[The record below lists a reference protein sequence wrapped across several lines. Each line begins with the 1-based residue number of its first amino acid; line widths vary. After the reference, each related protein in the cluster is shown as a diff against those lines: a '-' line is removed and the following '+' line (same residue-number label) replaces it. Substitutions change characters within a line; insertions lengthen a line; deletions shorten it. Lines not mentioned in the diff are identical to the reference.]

1 MSAAAATGVIA
12 IPATPADQMRVRA
25 DLPDAVREALL
36 PHEHVV
42 WAQRG
47 QGFRWPLVY
56 VALPLLQVAFLA
68 FAAYLFILKSDMNVA
83 GLLFMSIFLIVVIA
97 ITLLVNARIVF
108 GPPSETYVLTNLRVI
123 HCNAFLAP
131 VVRSLTQTS
140 VTGHEEFLM
149 THIAA
154 WGRRDR
160 GWLMLRT
167 DSEGSGR
174 LTFTAHPPIT
184 SLVGVARPLELAAL
198 VKTTLKL
205 DFEIEDHT
213 RP

>member
-1 MSAAAATGVIA
+1 MSAATATGVIA
-12 IPATPADQMRVRA
+12 ISASPADQMRVRA

-36 PHEHVV
+36 PHEQVV

-47 QGFRWPLVY
+47 EGCRWPLVY
-56 VALPLLQVAFLA
+56 LAGPLLHIT
-68 FAAYLFILKSDMNVA
+68 FAAIAAYMFSLNPNMNASGQLFILVFLA
-83 GLLFMSIFLIVVIA
+83 GAIA
-97 ITLLVNARIVF
+97 ISLLLHARIVF
-108 GPPSETYVLTNLRVI
+108 GPASETYVLTNLRMI

-167 DSEGSGR
+167 DGQLSGR
-174 LTFTAHPPIT
+174 LRFTLHPPVT
-184 SLVGVARPLELAAL
+184 SLVGVVRPLELAAL
-198 VKTTLKL
+198 VKATLKL